1 MMPPER
7 GDGPLVRHVFSIF
20 SRPMPH
26 VDERGEV
33 VKFGVSPISH
43 RESFVL
49 AGGNWADD
57 DRTFA
62 SKLDEENVPI
72 VEGYLVDCQV

>member
-33 VKFGVSPISH
+33 VQFGVSPISH